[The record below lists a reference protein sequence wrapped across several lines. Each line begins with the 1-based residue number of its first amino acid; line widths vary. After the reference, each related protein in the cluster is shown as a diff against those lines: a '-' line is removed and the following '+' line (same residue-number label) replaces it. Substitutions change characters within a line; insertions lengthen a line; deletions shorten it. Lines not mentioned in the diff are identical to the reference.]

1 MCVIQFAQAKRVYMC
16 VILYIIPSI
25 LLYICALYYN
35 QVKKHENKQ
44 ITDQEEK
51 EMEKIKVDEMVKN
64 TRWFVT
70 FEELN
75 SKGEEISIEFSRC
88 TNPGGKNS
96 LPYLWKKNG
105 FINRILENWWSI
117 QVYVTDS
124 DGRCRGAYNPTSKL
138 SEDGKRMVINFAW
151 MLEATEEN
159 AKKLFNEVE
168 RLAFM
173 E

>member
-1 MCVIQFAQAKRVYMC
+1 MK
-16 VILYIIPSI
+16 
-25 LLYICALYYN
+25 
-35 QVKKHENKQ
+35 
-44 ITDQEEK
+44 
-51 EMEKIKVDEMVKN
+51 KIKIEEMAKN

-75 SKGEEISIEFSRC
+75 SKGEEIVVEFVRC
-88 TNPGGKNS
+88 TNPGGNNS

-105 FINRILENWWSI
+105 FIDRILESWWSI

-124 DGRCRGAYNPTSKL
+124 VGRCRGSYNPTSKL
-138 SEDGKRMVINFAW
+138 SEDGKRMIINFDW

-159 AKKLFNEVE
+159 AKKLFDEVE

>member
-1 MCVIQFAQAKRVYMC
+1 MYKSGRQKFA
-16 VILYIIPSI
+16 
-25 LLYICALYYN
+25 
-35 QVKKHENKQ
+35 
-44 ITDQEEK
+44 
-51 EMEKIKVDEMVKN
+51 
-64 TRWFVT
+64 
-70 FEELN
+70 
-75 SKGEEISIEFSRC
+75 
-88 TNPGGKNS
+88 S
-96 LPYLWKKNG
+96 LPLEKNG
-105 FINRILENWWSI
+105 FINRILENWWNI

-159 AKKLFNEVE
+159 AKKLFDEVE

>member
-1 MCVIQFAQAKRVYMC
+1 MR
-16 VILYIIPSI
+16 
-25 LLYICALYYN
+25 
-35 QVKKHENKQ
+35 
-44 ITDQEEK
+44 
-51 EMEKIKVDEMVKN
+51 KIKIEEMAKN

-75 SKGEEISIEFSRC
+75 SKGEEIIIEFSRC

-105 FINRILENWWSI
+105 FINRILENWWNI

-159 AKKLFNEVE
+159 AKKLFDEVE

>member
-1 MCVIQFAQAKRVYMC
+1 MK
-16 VILYIIPSI
+16 
-25 LLYICALYYN
+25 
-35 QVKKHENKQ
+35 
-44 ITDQEEK
+44 
-51 EMEKIKVDEMVKN
+51 KIKVDEMAKN

-75 SKGEEISIEFSRC
+75 SKGEQIIIEFSRC

-138 SEDGKRMVINFAW
+138 SEDGKRMVINFTW

>member
-1 MCVIQFAQAKRVYMC
+1 MCVIHFVQLCRAYMC
-16 VILYIIPSI
+16 VILCIIPSV
-25 LLYICALYYN
+25 LLYICALYYS
-35 QVKKHENKQ
+35 QVKKHENRS
-44 ITDQEEK
+44 QEDK
-51 EMEKIKVDEMVKN
+51 KMKKIKIEEMVKN

-75 SKGEEISIEFSRC
+75 SKGEEIVVEFVRC
-88 TNPGGKNS
+88 TNPGGNNS

-105 FINRILENWWSI
+105 FINRILENWWNI

-159 AKKLFNEVE
+159 AKKLFDEVE